1 MRRAA
6 TSLQVQP
13 GQPFG
18 QPAVLGRLLFSLR
31 VGQQLRSLDVASRV
45 WPTQKKTNV
54 LPVNGTKCANT
65 SRRCKYMYVCGCLTF
80 FPPGYSCESAFAHVH
95 ANRRSTLFFLPV
107 CVVCGVCSFFLPFP
121 SPFSLPFLHRGRL
134 ERTITRAET
143 TTTTTVAAVTATP
156 SNYTQA
162 SCASDDSLT
171 TSFFR

>member
-18 QPAVLGRLLFSLR
+18 QPAVLGRLLLSLR

-54 LPVNGTKCANT
+54 PPVNGTKCANT
-65 SRRCKYMYVCGCLTF
+65 SRRCKYMYVCGCLPF
-80 FPPGYSCESAFAHVH
+80 FPPGYSCKSAFAHVH

-107 CVVCGVCSFFLPFP
+107 CVVCGVCSFFHFP
-121 SPFSLPFLHRGRL
+121 SLPLSLYLFCIGAGSKGPLPGPKPPPPPPSPPSPPL
-134 ERTITRAET
+134 PPITPKPPARVT
-143 TTTTTVAAVTATP
+143 TP
-156 SNYTQA
+156 
-162 SCASDDSLT
+162 
-171 TSFFR
+171 